1 MINTNGGKIAAANIT
16 ELKARGNSTF
26 TYAEKKSYQIKLQTA
41 SDLLQTGENVK
52 TWVLLA
58 NYFDATLMHDK
69 LFKDMAASLQMPY
82 TAS

>member
-1 MINTNGGKIAAANIT
+1 MIGADGSEISAASIM

-26 TYAEKKSYQIKLQTA
+26 TYAQKKSYQIKLETA
-41 SDLLQTGENVK
+41 ADLLQTGENVK

-69 LFKDMAASLQMPY
+69 LFKDLAAG
-82 TAS
+82 